1 MKKTSKTKKKK
12 PVKKSDAPEIY
23 MLIGRTP
30 KKKPVKS
37 VGSVM
42 NMLMGH
48 AASAARAECGKTKAS
63 VKVPKLAQSVEDGP
77 KAYHSLI
84 ELIEN
89 KMQKS
94 KGKFK
99 FVYLDQVPY
108 KAYVTVKRI
117 DASVKIRP
125 MTKYFIG
132 LVSGKTVIIGTTE
145 IPCRKTG
152 KVEYE
157 VKLPVALR
165 TKSLSVRLYDA
176 DGCNVFVDYNRTYN
190 FEKMRSFKKG
200 ETVEFAID
208 LHLDDT
214 DPKR

>member
-1 MKKTSKTKKKK
+1 MKKTSTTKKTK
-12 PVKKSDAPEIY
+12 PTS
-23 MLIGRTP
+23 

-63 VKVPKLAQSVEDGP
+63 VKIPKIAQSVEDGP

-84 ELIEN
+84 ELLEN
-89 KMQKS
+89 KMQNSKS
-94 KGKFK
+94 KFK

-108 KAYVTVKRI
+108 KTYVTVKRI

-132 LVSGKTVIIGTTE
+132 LVSGKTVIVGTTE
-145 IPCRKTG
+145 IPCRRTG
-152 KVEYE
+152 KVEYA

-176 DGCNVFVDYNRTYN
+176 DGCNVFVDYSRTYT
-190 FEKMRSFKKG
+190 FEKMKTFKKG
-200 ETVEFAID
+200 ETFKFEID

-214 DPKR
+214 DPNR

>member
-1 MKKTSKTKKKK
+1 MKKTSTTKKKK
-12 PVKKSDAPEIY
+12 KP
-23 MLIGRTP
+23 TP
-30 KKKPVKS
+30 KKKPSKS
-37 VGSVM
+37 AGPAIY
-42 NMLMGH
+42 MLMGR

-84 ELIEN
+84 ELLEN
-89 KMQKS
+89 KMQNSKS
-94 KGKFK
+94 KFK

-108 KAYVTVKRI
+108 KTYVTVKRI

-125 MTKYFIG
+125 MTKYFLG
-132 LVSGKTVIIGTTE
+132 LVSGKTVIVGSTE
-145 IPCRKTG
+145 IPARRTG

-190 FEKMRSFKKG
+190 FEKMRTFKKG

-214 DPKR
+214 DPRR